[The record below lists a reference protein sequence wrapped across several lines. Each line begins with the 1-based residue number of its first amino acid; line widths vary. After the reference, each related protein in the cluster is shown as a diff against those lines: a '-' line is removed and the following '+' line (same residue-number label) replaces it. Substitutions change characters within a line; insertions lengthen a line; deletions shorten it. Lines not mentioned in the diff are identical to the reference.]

1 MDELRE
7 QYEAKLAEAEGI
19 LDAAAAETRGLN
31 DDEAAKHDEL
41 VNEARSLRLLLQ
53 QREQIARE
61 REEILPQVR
70 AAVEGTREE
79 RAADAP
85 APTAPRVEVGEMRDP
100 VYHERSEHSFFVD
113 KVRAGAQGD
122 HEAMQRL
129 NQMRAFNEQELKKRD
144 LYDNATDGAE
154 ALVPIYLQDRFEQ
167 YRTNIAVA
175 ANLTNRQALPALG
188 DSITV
193 PYQTGA
199 ASVAALTQ
207 ATPLTAI
214 SETDAQFTT
223 DSVNVVEVAGV
234 QDISLLLVERG
245 TLGVGLDVVI
255 GNHLAELLAQDE
267 DQRVLAE
274 VDSEAGVAVTY
285 TATTGTLAEIYA
297 KLADAAQQI
306 ISGNKVPPNAILCH
320 ERRFFKWAAEL
331 DENNRP
337 LMVPM
342 SVAQNPLAVGGG
354 EIKPAG
360 FTGYAIHG
368 IPVYIDSNVTTTNG
382 AGTNED
388 IVYVCDWK
396 QQYTWSSPVMVEFDR
411 SPMFKNSGLTVRA
424 RRYMATMAGHRDD
437 AFGRITGT
445 GLATPSF

>member
-1 MDELRE
+1 MDELRA
-7 QYEAKLAEAEGI
+7 QYDAKVKEADAI
-19 LDAAAAETRGLN
+19 LDAAASETRGLTA
-31 DDEAAKHDEL
+31 DETEAHDKLRADAVSIRQLIQRKDEANKERAEI
-41 VNEARSLRLLLQ
+41 VP
-53 QREQIARE
+53 QIRD
-61 REEILPQVR
+61 
-70 AAVEGTREE
+70 AVEGTREE
-79 RAADAP
+79 RASAP
-85 APTAPRVEVGEMRDP
+85 APSAPVVEVGEVRDP

-113 KVRAGAQGD
+113 KVRSAANGD
-122 HEAMQRL
+122 MDAMQRL
-129 NQMRAFNEQELKKRD
+129 NNMRAFNEQELKKRD
-144 LYDNATDGAE
+144 LNDTATDGAE
-154 ALVPIYLQDRFEQ
+154 ALVPLYLQDRFEQ

-175 ANLTNRQALPALG
+175 AGLTNRQALPALG

-207 ATPLTAI
+207 ASPLTAI

-223 DSVNVVEVAGV
+223 DNVSVVEIAGV

-274 VDSEAGVAVTY
+274 VDSEAGVAVTF
-285 TATTGTLAEIYA
+285 TATTGTLAAIYA

-306 ISGNKVPPNAILCH
+306 IAGNKLPPSAIVVN
-320 ERRFFKWAAEL
+320 ERRFFKWASEL
-331 DENNRP
+331 DDNNRP
-337 LMVPM
+337 LIVPM

-368 IPVYIDSNVTTTNG
+368 VPIYIDSNVTVLNG

-388 IVYVCDWK
+388 VVYICDWK
-396 QQYTWSSPVMVEFDR
+396 QQYTWTSPVMVEFDR

-424 RRYMATMAGHRDD
+424 RRYMATMAGHRED